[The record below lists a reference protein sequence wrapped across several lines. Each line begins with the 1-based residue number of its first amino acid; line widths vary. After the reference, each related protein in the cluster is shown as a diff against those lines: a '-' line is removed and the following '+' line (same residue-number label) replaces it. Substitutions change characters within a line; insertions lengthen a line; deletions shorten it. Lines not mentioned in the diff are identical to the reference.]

1 MKSFHLLIFFVL
13 VSVSQLAASTTGSSH
28 NEKQQFT
35 FEANREITKEFLAID
50 ADNSSSTVHLYNLSF
65 EHPVVIINYLGTGC
79 THCVAQLN
87 EFRKHTDKFQKL
99 NARIVA
105 ISPDSK
111 EKSQNFFSKK
121 DFNQE
126 LFTSSSDPNWE
137 YATKLGL
144 VATANNEQTLLHGVK
159 VIYKGKLIFGV
170 KGETPFM
177 GVSTILDHILN
188 VAKIEQK
195 AVATPT
201 DISKW
206 NVTTVL
212 RESDGLIRPVDL
224 EFNSSL
230 FFENDLWIVNSANN
244 GHHTITIAHN
254 IGTPQQSIVQK
265 ADSRRSHFMWRT
277 QALAFGVN
285 GTFATAQNGQN
296 GTFLGNEYNEY
307 LFMGPT
313 LWSSDTAIFA
323 SRNQTSN
330 GYLGS
335 HLDMLHQSP
344 YNLGIAHET
353 ASKYWVSDARYND
366 ICSYDF
372 QNPHEVGGTDHRDGI
387 IYRYVD
393 VKITPGKYGIP
404 AHMVKD
410 KSSNWLYFIDGGA
423 KIVKRL
429 DITSSQEGDT
439 LEMPSFSGE
448 WVQLFK
454 SKIGGTVE
462 TVVTADTATP
472 VGIDCR
478 DGILYVS
485 YYETGEIK
493 LFDINNNFSEIETI
507 NTKSPG
513 IMGITVN
520 KLGDIWVA
528 NHDSSSVLKI
538 SRKEG
543 ISLQLTNDIVKVK
556 MNESA
561 TLPFTLKNNK
571 STSDTVTLSISG
583 NKINNNWEVFVNEE
597 LIVPGNEEVVR
608 NIRINTFD
616 SSDVITY
623 TLTASSV
630 DKQRS
635 ANISFQVVSMDA
647 ERYYVNDAP
656 METFEVQQQLREIGK
671 ENYIE
676 ISSSLFT
683 QNFKNFQNLK
693 TVVWNSGTFGDVN
706 AIEKATINDLVA
718 AKVDVMLIA
727 DDPILTMHYDEKNSS
742 FLGTFG
748 ASFADFDTTTVNDG
762 NRIYTFEPD
771 SEVLT
776 FGAISEFEVSLF
788 PLFHNKA
795 NAFLEV
801 SPGVVVRSNRGYIPT
816 PFFASTTAWAKPLMK
831 EKLTRLPTS
840 IYGEQTNLRTILFGT
855 NLQSFVNEGLRNEIL
870 SKCII
875 WLEGGSAPT
884 SVQEVSFQS
893 NIVSLLQN
901 PMPDN
906 TSIRITPQK
915 ELASVKIRL
924 YNSTGALVATIGE
937 YQHINSEQMIP
948 FSSRNLANGV
958 YYIVTEWNG
967 GSTLTIAVKQQ

>member
-13 VSVSQLAASTTGSSH
+13 VGVSQLAASTIGSSH

-35 FEANREITKEFLAID
+35 FESNREITKEFLAID

-65 EHPVVIINYLGTGC
+65 EQPVVIINYLGTGC

-87 EFRKHTDKFQKL
+87 EFKKHSEKFQKL

-126 LFTSSSDPNWE
+126 LFISSSDPNWE

-144 VATANNEQTLLHGVK
+144 VATANNEQTLLHGVQ

-170 KGETPFM
+170 KGEAPFM
-177 GVSTILDHILN
+177 GVSTVLDHILN
-188 VAKIEQK
+188 VVHIEQK
-195 AVATPT
+195 TVASPT

-212 RESDGLIRPVDL
+212 RESDGLIRPVDV

-230 FFENDLWIVNSANN
+230 FFENDLWVVNSANN
-244 GHHTITIAHN
+244 GHHTITIAHDVDKP
-254 IGTPQQSIVQK
+254 TRSIVQK

-296 GTFLGNEYNEY
+296 GSFLGNDYSEY

-323 SRNQTSN
+323 SRNQKSN
-330 GYLGS
+330 VYLGS

-344 YNLGIAHET
+344 YNLGIAHDT

-366 ICSYDF
+366 ISSYDF

-387 IYRYVD
+387 IYRYKD
-393 VKITPGKYGIP
+393 VTLTPGVYGIP
-404 AHMVKD
+404 AHIVKD
-410 KSSNWLYFIDGGA
+410 KTSNWLYFIDGGA
-423 KIVKRL
+423 KLVKRL
-429 DITSSQEGDT
+429 DITSGTEGET
-439 LEMPSFSGE
+439 LEMPNFSGE
-448 WVQLFK
+448 LVQSFK
-454 SKIGGTVE
+454 SKLGGTVE
-462 TVVTADTATP
+462 TVVPTDTATP
-472 VGIDCR
+472 VGIDCK

-485 YYETGEIK
+485 YYETGDIK
-493 LFDINNNFSEIETI
+493 LFDINNGFAPIETI

-520 KLGDIWVA
+520 RLGDIWAA
-528 NHDSSSVLKI
+528 NHDSSSIIKI

-543 ISLQLTNDIVKVK
+543 IGLTLSNDVVKVK
-556 MNESA
+556 LNEST
-561 TLPFTLKNNK
+561 TLAFTLKNNK
-571 STSDTVTLSISG
+571 STVDTVTLSVSG
-583 NKINNNWEVFVNEE
+583 NKINKDWDVFVIEE
-597 LIVPGNEEVVR
+597 LIIPSNEEVVR
-608 NIRINTFD
+608 NIRINTFET
-616 SSDVITY
+616 SDLITY
-623 TLTASSV
+623 TLTASSK
-630 DKQRS
+630 DKQRN
-635 ANISFQVVSMDA
+635 ANASFQVVSSDA

-656 METFEVQQQLREIGK
+656 METFEVQQQLKEIGK

-676 ISSSLFT
+676 ISSSMFT

-693 TVVWNSGTFGDVN
+693 TVVWNSATFGDIN
-706 AIEKATINDLVA
+706 AIEKAAINDLIFNNVEI
-718 AKVDVMLIA
+718 MLIA
-727 DDPILTMHYDEKNSS
+727 DDPILTMHYDEGNSS
-742 FLGTFG
+742 FLTSFG
-748 ASFADFDTTTVNDG
+748 AKFADFDTTTVSEVK
-762 NRIYTFEPD
+762 RTYTIDPA

-776 FGAISEFEVSLF
+776 FDAISEAEVNLF
-788 PLFHNKA
+788 PLYHNKS

-801 SPGVVVRSNRGYIPT
+801 SPGVVVSSNRGYIPT
-816 PFFASTTAWAKPLMK
+816 PLFSTTAPWAKPLLK
-831 EKLTRLPTS
+831 EKTTTLATAV
-840 IYGEQTNLRTILFGT
+840 YGDRQNIRTILFGS
-855 NLQSFVNEGLRNEIL
+855 NFQSFVDENLRNEIL
-870 SKCII
+870 NKCIV
-875 WLEGGSAPT
+875 WLEGASAPT
-884 SVQEVSFQS
+884 SVQDVTSQS
-893 NIVSLLQN
+893 TIVSLLQN
-901 PMPDN
+901 PLPDI

-924 YNSTGALVATIGE
+924 YNSTGALVANIGE
-937 YQHINSEQMIP
+937 YQRINSEQMIP

-967 GSTLTIAVKQQ
+967 GSTLTVAVKQQ